1 MIDYTVS
8 QTWIGLVLIGAVYVF
23 LIRRQS
29 AEKCRSEIRTL
40 RDELFDFMLRNKH
53 DFSHPAYI
61 EARQA
66 MNGLLRLTN
75 SLNSIGCLY
84 LMVTSQPKKAAFE
97 SLPKAELREAIQHS
111 LSRSVRAYYR
121 YTFFTGVTG
130 ILMNTVYYVLRL
142 AHLLDRMRNRLSR
155 FREALFAYGYEIGTP
170 SLSNSQLSV
179 IGHRSTDRCWR

>member
-1 MIDYTVS
+1 
-8 QTWIGLVLIGAVYVF
+8 
-23 LIRRQS
+23 
-29 AEKCRSEIRTL
+29 
-40 RDELFDFMLRNKH
+40 
-53 DFSHPAYI
+53 
-61 EARQA
+61 
-66 MNGLLRLTN
+66 
-75 SLNSIGCLY
+75 LNSIGCLY

-179 IGHRSTDRCWR
+179 IGHRSTDRCWRWSRLAWWCRLLAIVATSRREVRHGRRHHCFDHCTD